1 MTKTV
6 KRIICLVL
14 SLVLTV
20 SLLGMGV
27 SADET
32 SDLEAFFESLL
43 NESEPETEEAEDEKP
58 LPTSAEEALS
68 FVKKSDALTVEN
80 KSVSLTVDKSSGYIY
95 ITDKSSGKLWT
106 SNPYDAEADT
116 LATGVT
122 RTNLRS
128 QIIVK
133 YIKDNNISSVN
144 NYAGSTNN
152 GGAAYTATADTIR
165 ADYTFPNEE
174 ITIPVEYK
182 LTGNGFTAS
191 VLFGEIKDTQ
201 KCRVNQI
208 EVLPYFGAAG
218 LGEQGYMFI
227 PDGAGALV
235 ELNNGKQEGFPYK
248 KEFYGGDRGII
259 KSTETAIEKN
269 LLLPVYG
276 MKVGNHAFIATVEQG
291 AELASLYACVSGKQS
306 NYNRIYTYATYRAY
320 DTVNLSDAIGQ
331 NVYAKYTALDA
342 VKLPTYTVSYTLLS
356 GGKANYVGMAEVVRE
371 NLFGDA
377 ESTDSGETQLFVD
390 FYGATQKEKAFLGI
404 RYTGV
409 QTLTTFSEAQSI
421 LEKLKAEGVGSI
433 TAGYRNFSASDYK
446 NKLAA
451 KVVPDGKL
459 GGKKAYKKLLSY
471 AKDNNVKVYPYADF
485 VTFRENGNS
494 YWSLTDVIMGLEL
507 SVIKQYEYSINDGM
521 PDKGGK
527 PWYLVAGDRYGDAKK
542 QLLKSIKKY
551 GSTGVLLDESVN
563 YIYNDFSPNGYQAD
577 RTVTAMQE
585 VYDAAASISELLLSA
600 PNAYALKYA
609 TALTDI
615 PMCSSQYVMFDG
627 DVPFLQ
633 IVLKG
638 QLPFSSEALNIEGL
652 SDTTL
657 LSLIETGSNPK
668 FALIHE
674 EGKYLIGTELD
685 KLYGATYSE
694 CEGDVVDYYNALSD
708 VAKKVKG
715 ATITAHERKGD
726 MVTVT
731 YANGV
736 KIYLNYGK
744 TAQNAE
750 DGKTVDPFGY
760 RVIG

>member
-1 MTKTV
+1 MTKIV
-6 KRIICLVL
+6 KRIICLIL

-20 SLLGMGV
+20 SLLGMTV
-27 SADET
+27 TADEA
-32 SDLEAFFESLL
+32 SDLEALFDSLL
-43 NESEPETEEAEDEKP
+43 NESETETENKEEKP
-58 LPTSAEEALS
+58 LPKSAEEAFAAVS
-68 FVKKSDALTVEN
+68 KADALTIEN
-80 KSVSLTVDKSSGYIY
+80 KKVLLTVDKSSGYVY
-95 ITDKSSGKLWT
+95 IKDKASNKLWT

-122 RTNLRS
+122 RTNLKS

-133 YIKDNNISSVN
+133 YIKDKNISSIN

-152 GGAAYTATADTIR
+152 GGAAYTATTDTIR

-174 ITIPVEYK
+174 ITVPVEYK
-182 LTGNGFTAS
+182 LSDSGFTVS
-191 VLFGEIKDTQ
+191 VLFEEIKDNEN
-201 KCRVNQI
+201 CRVNQI

-218 LGEQGYMFI
+218 LKDTGYMLI

-235 ELNNGKQEGFPYK
+235 ELNNGKQESFPYE
-248 KEFYGGDRGII
+248 KEFYGGDRGVI
-259 KSTETAIEKN
+259 KSTQTSKDKN

-276 MKVGNHAFIATVEQG
+276 MKVGDYAFIATVEQG

-306 NYNRIYTYATYRAY
+306 NYNRIYTYATYRTY
-320 DTVNLSDAIGQ
+320 DTVNLDDAIGQ
-331 NVYAKYTALDA
+331 DVYAKYTALDT
-342 VKLPTYTVSYTLLS
+342 VKLPAYTVCYTLLS
-356 GGKANYVGMAEVVRE
+356 GDKANYVGMAEVVRGRI
-371 NLFGDA
+371 FGDA
-377 ESTDSGETQLFVD
+377 ESTDNGEAQLFVD

-433 TAGYRNFSASDYK
+433 TAGYRNFSSSDYK
-446 NKLAA
+446 NKIAS

-459 GGKKAYKKLLSY
+459 GGKKAYSELLSY

-507 SVIKQYEYSINDGM
+507 SVIKQYEYGINDGL

-527 PWYLVAGDRYGDAKK
+527 PWYLVAGDRYSDAKK
-542 QLLKSIKKY
+542 QLLKAIKKY

-563 YIYNDFSPNGYQAD
+563 YIYNDFSPKGYQAD
-577 RTVTAMQE
+577 RTVSAMQDIYAD
-585 VYDAAASISELLLSA
+585 VAKQGELLLSA

-609 TALTDI
+609 TSLTDI
-615 PMCSSQYVMFDG
+615 PMTSSQYVMFDC

-638 QLPFSSEALNIEGL
+638 QLPYSSESLNIEGL

-657 LSLIETGSNPK
+657 LKLIETGSNPK

-674 EGKYLIGTELD
+674 EGKHLIGTELD
-685 KLYGATYSE
+685 MLYGATYSE
-694 CEGDVVDYYNALSD
+694 CERDVVDYYNALSK

-715 ATITAHERKGD
+715 AKVTAHGQEGD

-744 TAQNAE
+744 TAQKAA
-750 DGKTVDPFGY
+750 DGKTVEPFGY
-760 RVIG
+760 RVVG